1 LGIEKTVEEM
11 LPQRQYENMIMSY
24 ILLKV
29 MIDRDYDFM
38 VNQTL
43 WMKFIK
49 PILHGIFNQFVII
62 LLFRA
67 LANAINKEIWRAFLD
82 SKIDYEL
89 SLKKTKG
96 KKQNKI
102 VAALDQA
109 GKSASTQIAEQVDAH
124 LKGARKEVRKN

>member
-1 LGIEKTVEEM
+1 
-11 LPQRQYENMIMSY
+11 MSY

-49 PILHGIFNQFVII
+49 PILHGKFNQFVII

-102 VAALDQA
+102 IAALDQA

>member
-1 LGIEKTVEEM
+1 M
-11 LPQRQYENMIMSY
+11 N
-24 ILLKV
+24 
-29 MIDRDYDFM
+29 
-38 VNQTL
+38 
-43 WMKFIK
+43 
-49 PILHGIFNQFVII
+49 I

-82 SKIDYEL
+82 SKIEYEL

-102 VAALDQA
+102 IALDQA

>member
-1 LGIEKTVEEM
+1 MRKRKSTKILDSLFRPRLLGIEKTVEEM
-11 LPQRQYENMIMSY
+11 LSLRQYENMIMSY

-49 PILHGIFNQFVII
+49 PILHEKFNQFVII

-67 LANAINKEIWRAFLD
+67 LANAINKEIWRAFLIA
-82 SKIDYEL
+82 KLIL
-89 SLKKTKG
+89 SYL
-96 KKQNKI
+96 
-102 VAALDQA
+102 
-109 GKSASTQIAEQVDAH
+109 
-124 LKGARKEVRKN
+124 

>member
-1 LGIEKTVEEM
+1 M
-11 LPQRQYENMIMSY
+11 
-24 ILLKV
+24 
-29 MIDRDYDFM
+29 
-38 VNQTL
+38 
-43 WMKFIK
+43 
-49 PILHGIFNQFVII
+49 II
-62 LLFRA
+62 LLVRA

-102 VAALDQA
+102 IAALDQA

-124 LKGARKEVRKN
+124 LKGARKRSGKTDQKQSSKKQRPKKKPSSKAATIY